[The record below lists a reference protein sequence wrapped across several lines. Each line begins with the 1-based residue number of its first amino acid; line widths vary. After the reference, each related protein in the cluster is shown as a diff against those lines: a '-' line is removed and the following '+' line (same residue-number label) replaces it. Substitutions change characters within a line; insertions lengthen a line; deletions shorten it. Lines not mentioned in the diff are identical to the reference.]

1 MKIKQKGNTLM
12 ITLVIIMILIF
23 HLLSFL
29 QYEIAYARHI
39 ESLKRVDHVRILTNS
54 TIAYIK
60 YINKNEILLSENY
73 QKNDITI
80 HYTVDDMGDYFYVA
94 VTIQDIDHMIQ
105 FVFDLDKQ
113 KNTINNFAYQ

>member
-1 MKIKQKGNTLM
+1 M
-12 ITLVIIMILIF
+12 ITLVIFMILIF

-29 QYEIAYARHI
+29 QYEIAYACHI